1 MRCRKST
8 IPFRST
14 SITTLYVPVPGNAWS
29 LSSPPL
35 LAYDGA
41 NGPEFCTASLPKLP
55 DVGQVSPNA
64 SALAA
69 LAIAAEIQPYSGSS
83 FVSRLL
89 VESSC
94 QLGQFL
100 PCYPDCSLVRFN

>member
-1 MRCRKST
+1 MLKVRHY
-8 IPFRST
+8 IPFHFDHNSLRACA
-14 SITTLYVPVPGNAWS
+14 GNAWS

-41 NGPEFCTASLPKLP
+41 NGPEFCAASLPILS

-69 LAIAAEIQPYSGSS
+69 IAIAAEIQPYSGSS
-83 FVSRLL
+83 FISRLL

-94 QLGQFL
+94 QLGQLL